1 VHVPHIIRAGLRTA
15 SWRSCGSAA
24 TSRAQAVNQLLENH
38 VPVVN
43 YRSEADVV
51 VLEIDYPPVNALSL
65 AVREGLL
72 EGLKKA
78 AADPEVKAIV
88 IAGTHGTF
96 PAGAD
101 INEFASGLVLK
112 SPLTREVQA
121 QMEVTLK
128 PVVAAVAGTALGGG
142 FELALACH
150 WRIAAKSAKVG
161 LPEVKLGLIP
171 GAGGTQR
178 FTRLAGPQA
187 ALDAITSGT
196 LIPASRALELG
207 LIDGLSDDVVAEAVA
222 FARRAAQE
230 NRPLRIV
237 SDVADKIVGVNP
249 ELFANFRKKIQAKV
263 RGQLAPLRV
272 IDSIE
277 AACTQPKDE
286 AFRIERAYFMEC
298 QSSPQRNALVH
309 AFFSERMA
317 RKIPDVPAD
326 VKPLPIRKAVVIG
339 AGTMGGGIAMNFA
352 NAGIPVDLLELSR
365 EALDRGLGLIQKNYA
380 ASVTRGSLT
389 QERVDKALALIHGIT
404 DYEAIASADIVIEA
418 VFEDLK
424 VKQEVF
430 AKLDRFAA
438 PHAVLATNT
447 STLDID
453 AIAAATSRPGS
464 VVGTHFFS
472 PANVMKL
479 LENVRGKCTA
489 PQTIATVMALGKT
502 LSKVVVL
509 AGNCDGFIG
518 NRMLQF
524 YTGEAEFLL
533 EEGAT
538 PEQIDRVIE
547 GFGFAMGP
555 LAMRDLAGNDIGFM
569 IRTGRKI
576 PADERWSPILQ
587 RLVEQGRLGQKTSK
601 GFYRYEGRTRFADPE
616 VLSLIEGVSHELG
629 IQRRAIPDQEIL
641 DRLLHPLVNE
651 GAKIVD
657 EGIAIRASDIDVVYV
672 NGYGFPAFKGGPM
685 FWGEAIGLAKVVE
698 TMRRLAP
705 SHGTRWRPAPLL
717 ERLVAA
723 GQGWSSLTKTP

>member
-1 VHVPHIIRAGLRTA
+1 
-15 SWRSCGSAA
+15 
-24 TSRAQAVNQLLENH
+24 

-43 YRSEADVV
+43 YRTEADVV

-65 AVREGLL
+65 PVREGLL
-72 EGLKKA
+72 EGLRKA
-78 AADPEVKAIV
+78 AADPAVTAVV
-88 IAGTHGTF
+88 IAGTNGTF

-112 SPLTREVQA
+112 SPTTREVQA
-121 QMEVTLK
+121 QLEVTPK
-128 PVVAAVAGTALGGG
+128 PVVAAIAGTALGGG

-178 FTRLAGPQA
+178 FTRLAGPEA
-187 ALDAITSGT
+187 ALDAITTGAH
-196 LIPASRALELG
+196 IPSPRALELG
-207 LIDGLSDDVVAEAVA
+207 LVDALADDVVADAIA

-230 NRPLRIV
+230 TRALRIV
-237 SDVADKIVGVNP
+237 SDVADKITGVNP
-249 ELFANFRKKIQAKV
+249 DLFANFRRKIQAKA
-263 RGQLAPLRV
+263 RGQLAPFRI

-277 AACTQPKDE
+277 AACTRPKDE
-286 AFRIERAYFMEC
+286 AFRIEREYFHEC
-298 QSSPQRNALVH
+298 RSSPQREALVH
-309 AFFSERMA
+309 VFFAEREA
-317 RKIPDVPAD
+317 RRIPDVPVD
-326 VKPLPIRKAVVIG
+326 VKPLPIRRAVVIG

-380 ASVTRGSLT
+380 ASVARGSLA
-389 QERVDKALALIHGIT
+389 QQRVDKALELIHGIT
-404 DYEAIASADIVIEA
+404 DYEGVAGADIVIEA
-418 VFEDLK
+418 VFEDMK
-424 VKQEVF
+424 VKKEVF
-430 AKLDRFAA
+430 GKLDQFAS
-438 PHAVLATNT
+438 PHAILATNT

-453 AIAAATSRPGS
+453 AIAGATSRPEQ

-479 LENVRGKCTA
+479 LENVRGKHTS
-489 PQTIATVMALGKT
+489 PQTIATVMGLGKT

-555 LAMRDLAGNDIGFM
+555 LAVRDLAGNDVGFM
-569 IRTGRKI
+569 IRKGRKI
-576 PADERWSPILQ
+576 PADERCSPILQ
-587 RLVEQGRLGQKTSK
+587 RLVEQGRLGQKTGK
-601 GFYRYEGRTRFADPE
+601 GFYRYEGRTRIPDPE
-616 VLSLIEGVSHELG
+616 VLSLVEDISRELG
-629 IQRRAIPDQEIL
+629 IQRREIPDQEIL

-657 EGIAIRASDIDVVYV
+657 EGIAIRASDVDVVYV
-672 NGYGFPAFKGGPM
+672 NGYGFPAYKGGPM
-685 FWGEAIGLAKVVE
+685 FWGEAIGLAKVLE

-717 ERLVAA
+717 EGLVAA
-723 GQGWSSLTKTP
+723 GHGWSGSSKTG